1 MTITNREDSIAY
13 LSEVLSKEQ
22 LANIVTHNYSDQALA
37 VMAEFDRG
45 YVERFANTLY
55 DTESMEK
62 LIGAYRDK
70 LIDWKDLLHIAEYS
84 CYDFASEEYLVQ
96 FIRSIEAKE
105 IDHTT
110 ASRILTATAY
120 EFDTYNG
127 LKELVRSGAYY
138 PTKNASIA
146 LNPRAASEL
155 RDLGVPLTAMQKEG
169 TKEGTYYDLTQ
180 KSEFDEAVRKGDRIK
195 LVKYPKLAVEVIKL
209 MKDPDW
215 QDFKAWFQK
224 HEGIDRTKLTGTER
238 LSHYR
243 LFSTERYADKLV
255 GKVAAEHTA
264 FIEDMKHRPPEEIIG
279 AAYEIV
285 IKEQIKM
292 FMTEVPQY
300 LPESKTDALM
310 SSRNTLN
317 DIYEQWRSE
326 DDLADTDIEIIIDN
340 TADKIIANREREQK
354 LAAELAKKAQTDVLS
369 DKPRFADMNKR
380 KGR

>member
-1 MTITNREDSIAY
+1 M
-13 LSEVLSKEQ
+13 
-22 LANIVTHNYSDQALA
+22 
-37 VMAEFDRG
+37 
-45 YVERFANTLY
+45 
-55 DTESMEK
+55 
-62 LIGAYRDK
+62 
-70 LIDWKDLLHIAEYS
+70 
-84 CYDFASEEYLVQ
+84 
-96 FIRSIEAKE
+96 
-105 IDHTT
+105 
-110 ASRILTATAY
+110 
-120 EFDTYNG
+120 
-127 LKELVRSGAYY
+127 ELVKSGAYY

-146 LNPRAASEL
+146 LNPRVASEL
-155 RDLGVPLTAMQKEG
+155 RDLGVPLTAMR
-169 TKEGTYYDLTQ
+169 KEGTYYDLTQ

-209 MKDPDW
+209 MKDLDW
-215 QDFKAWFQK
+215 QDFKAWFQE
-224 HEGIDRTKLTGTER
+224 HEGIDRAKLTSSE
-238 LSHYR
+238 LSAQYKF
-243 LFSTERYADKLV
+243 FSMERYADKLV
-255 GKVAAEHTA
+255 DKVAAEHKA
-264 FIEDMKHRPPEEIIG
+264 FIEDMKNRPPEEIIV

-326 DDLADTDIEIIIDN
+326 DDIADTDIEIIIDN

>member
-1 MTITNREDSIAY
+1 MTITNREDSISY
-13 LSEVLSKEQ
+13 LSEVLTKEQ
-22 LANIVTHNYSDQALA
+22 LANIISHNYSDQALA

-55 DTESMEK
+55 NTESMEK

-70 LIDWKDLLHIAEYS
+70 LIDWKDLLHITEYS
-84 CYDFASEEYLVQ
+84 CYDFASEEYLDQ

-110 ASRILTATAY
+110 ASRVLTATAY

-127 LKELVRSGAYY
+127 LKALVKSGAYY
-138 PTKNASIA
+138 STQYASIG
-146 LNPRAASEL
+146 LNIRVAVEL
-155 RDLGVPLTAMQKEG
+155 RDLGIPMTAMRKD
-169 TKEGTYYDLTQ
+169 GTYYDLTQ

-195 LVKYPKLAVEVIKL
+195 LIKYPKLAVEVIKL
-209 MKDPDW
+209 MKNPDW

-224 HEGIDRTKLTGTER
+224 HEGIDRTLLTSSE
-238 LSHYR
+238 LSAQYR
-243 LFSTERYADKLV
+243 YYSMERYADKLV
-255 GKVAAEHTA
+255 GKVAAEHKA
-264 FIEDMKHRPPEEIIG
+264 FIDDMKNRPPEEIIG

-310 SSRNTLN
+310 SSKNTLN

-326 DDLADTDIEIIIDN
+326 DDLADTDIETIIDN

-354 LAAELAKKAQTDVLS
+354 LAAELAKKVQTDVLS
-369 DKPRFADMNKR
+369 DKTKFMDIFKR

>member
-1 MTITNREDSIAY
+1 MNREDSISY
-13 LSEVLSKEQ
+13 LSEVLTKEQ
-22 LANIVTHNYSDQALA
+22 LANIISHNYSDQALA

-62 LIGAYRDK
+62 LIGVYRDK
-70 LIDWKDLLHIAEYS
+70 LIDWKDLLHITEYS
-84 CYDFASEEYLVQ
+84 CYDFMSEEYLDQ
-96 FIRSIEAKE
+96 FIRSIESKQ

-110 ASRILTATAY
+110 ASHILTATAY

-127 LKELVRSGAYY
+127 LVELVKSGAYY
-138 PTKNASIA
+138 PTQHASIA
-146 LNPRAASEL
+146 LNPRVAEEL
-155 RDLGVPLTAMQKEG
+155 HDLGVPLTAMRKEG
-169 TKEGTYYDLTQ
+169 TFYDLTQ
-180 KSEFDEAVRKGDRIK
+180 KSEFEEAVQKGDRIK
-195 LVKYPKLAVEVIKL
+195 LIHYPKLAVEVIKL
-209 MKDPDW
+209 MKNPDW

-224 HEGIDRTKLTGTER
+224 HEGIDRTKLTGTELR
-238 LSHYR
+238 SHYR
-243 LFSTERYADKLV
+243 LFSMERYADKLV
-255 GKVAAEHTA
+255 DKVAAEHTA
-264 FIEDMKHRPPEEIIG
+264 FIEDMKKRPPEDIIG

-317 DIYEQWRSE
+317 DIYEQWRSD
-326 DDLADTDIEIIIDN
+326 DDLADTDIEKIIDN

-369 DKPRFADMNKR
+369 DKPRFTDMFKR
-380 KGR
+380 KVR

>member
-1 MTITNREDSIAY
+1 MTITNREDSISY

-22 LANIVTHNYSDQALA
+22 LANIISHNYYDQALA

-62 LIGAYRDK
+62 LIGAYREK

-84 CYDFASEEYLVQ
+84 CYDFVSEEYLDK

-105 IDHTT
+105 IDHAT

-127 LKELVRSGAYY
+127 LMELVKSGAYY
-138 PTKNASIA
+138 PTKYASIA
-146 LNPRAASEL
+146 LNPRVAGEL
-155 RDLGVPLTAMQKEG
+155 RDLGVPLTAMR
-169 TKEGTYYDLTQ
+169 KEGTYYDLTQ

-195 LVKYPKLAVEVIKL
+195 LVKYPKLAVEVIRL
-209 MKDPDW
+209 MKNPDW
-215 QDFKAWFQK
+215 QDFKAWFQN
-224 HEGIDRTKLTGTER
+224 HEGIDRTLLTSSE
-238 LSHYR
+238 LSAQYR
-243 LFSTERYADKLV
+243 YFSMERYADKLV
-255 GKVAAEHTA
+255 DKVAAEHNA
-264 FIEDMKHRPPEEIIG
+264 CIEDMKKRPREEIIG

-310 SSRNTLN
+310 SSNNALN
-317 DIYEQWRSE
+317 AIYEQWLSD
-326 DDLADTDIEIIIDN
+326 DDLADTDIEVIIEN
-340 TADKIIANREREQK
+340 TADKLIAAREREQK
-354 LAAELAKKAQTDVLS
+354 LAAETGKEKST
-369 DKPRFADMNKR
+369 P
-380 KGR
+380 

>member
-13 LSEVLSKEQ
+13 LSEVLTKEQ
-22 LANIVTHNYSDQALA
+22 LANIISHNYSDQALA
-37 VMAEFDRG
+37 VISEFDRG

-55 DTESMEK
+55 DAESTEK
-62 LIGAYRDK
+62 LIGAYKDK
-70 LIDWKDLLHIAEYS
+70 IIDWKDLLHIMEYS
-84 CYDFASEEYLVQ
+84 CYDFMSEEYLDQ

-120 EFDTYNG
+120 EFETYNG
-127 LKELVRSGAYY
+127 LMELVKSGAYY

-146 LNPRAASEL
+146 LNPRVAAEL
-155 RDLGVPLTAMQKEG
+155 RDLGVPLTAMR
-169 TKEGTYYDLTQ
+169 KEGTYYDLTQ

-215 QDFKAWFQK
+215 QDFKAWFQE
-224 HEGIDRTKLTGTER
+224 HEGIDRAKLTSSE
-238 LSHYR
+238 LSAQFKY
-243 LFSTERYADKLV
+243 FSMERYADKLV
-255 GKVAAEHTA
+255 DKVAAEHNA
-264 FIEDMKHRPPEEIIG
+264 FIEDMKNRPPEEIIG

-354 LAAELAKKAQTDVLS
+354 LAAELAKKAQTDVLT
-369 DKPRFADMNKR
+369 DKTRFTDMFKR

>member
-1 MTITNREDSIAY
+1 MTITNREDSISY

-22 LANIVTHNYSDQALA
+22 LANIISHNYSDQALA

-45 YVERFANTLY
+45 YVERFANTMY

-70 LIDWKDLLHIAEYS
+70 IIDWKDLLHIADYS
-84 CYDFASEEYLVQ
+84 CFDRSSEEYLDQ

-105 IDHTT
+105 VDHST
-110 ASRILTATAY
+110 AAKILTATIY
-120 EFDTYNG
+120 EIDTYNNIV
-127 LKELVRSGAYY
+127 ELVKSGAYY
-138 PTKNASIA
+138 PTQHANIA
-146 LNPRAASEL
+146 LNPRVAGEL
-155 RDLGVPLTAMQKEG
+155 RDLGVPLTAMRKG
-169 TKEGTYYDLTQ
+169 GTYYDLTQ

-195 LVKYPKLAVEVIKL
+195 LIKYPKLAVEVIKL

-215 QDFKAWFQK
+215 QDFKAWFQE
-224 HEGIDRTKLTGTER
+224 HEGIDRTLLTSSE
-238 LSHYR
+238 LSAQYR
-243 LFSTERYADKLV
+243 YFSMERYADKLV
-255 GKVAAEHTA
+255 GKVSAEHKA
-264 FIEDMKHRPPEEIIG
+264 FIDDMKNRPPEEIIG

-354 LAAELAKKAQTDVLS
+354 LAAELAKKAQADVLS
-369 DKPRFADMNKR
+369 DKPKFMDMFKR

>member
-1 MTITNREDSIAY
+1 MTITNREDSISY
-13 LSEVLSKEQ
+13 LSEVLTKEQ
-22 LANIVTHNYSDQALA
+22 LANIISHNYSDQALA
-37 VMAEFDRG
+37 VVAEFDRG

-70 LIDWKDLLHIAEYS
+70 LIDWKDLLHITEYS
-84 CYDFASEEYLVQ
+84 CYDFMSEEYLDQ

-110 ASRILTATAY
+110 ASRVLTATAY

-138 PTKNASIA
+138 PTKYASIA
-146 LNPRAASEL
+146 LNPRVAEEL
-155 RDLGVPLTAMQKEG
+155 RDLGVPLTAMR
-169 TKEGTYYDLTQ
+169 KEGTYYNLMQ
-180 KSEFDEAVRKGDRIK
+180 KTEFDEAVQKDDRIK
-195 LVKYPKLAVEVIKL
+195 LVKFPKLAVEVIKL
-209 MKDPDW
+209 MKNPDW
-215 QDFKAWFQK
+215 QDFKAWFQE
-224 HEGIDRTKLTGTER
+224 HEGIDRTQLTSFE
-238 LSHYR
+238 LSAQYR
-243 LFSTERYADKLV
+243 YFSMERYADKLV
-255 GKVAAEHTA
+255 NKVAAEHTA
-264 FIEDMKHRPPEEIIG
+264 FIEDMKKRPPEEIIG

-310 SSRNTLN
+310 SSNNALN
-317 DIYEQWRSE
+317 AIYEQWRS
-326 DDLADTDIEIIIDN
+326 DDVLADTDIEVIIEN
-340 TADKIIANREREQK
+340 TADKLIAAREREQK
-354 LAAELAKKAQTDVLS
+354 LAAELAKKAQVDVLS
-369 DKPRFADMNKR
+369 DKPKFMDMFKR

>member
-1 MTITNREDSIAY
+1 MTITNREDSISY
-13 LSEVLSKEQ
+13 LSEVLTKEQ
-22 LANIVTHNYSDQALA
+22 LSNIISHNYSDQALA
-37 VMAEFDRG
+37 VVAEFDRG

-84 CYDFASEEYLVQ
+84 CYDFMSEEYLDQ
-96 FIRSIEAKE
+96 FIHSIKSKQ

-127 LKELVRSGAYY
+127 LKELVKSGAYY

-146 LNPRAASEL
+146 LNPRVAAEL
-155 RDLGVPLTAMQKEG
+155 RDLGVPLTAMR
-169 TKEGTYYDLTQ
+169 KEGTYYDLTQ

-195 LVKYPKLAVEVIKL
+195 LVKYPKLAVEVINL
-209 MKDPDW
+209 MKNPDW

-224 HEGIDRTKLTGTER
+224 HEGIDRTKLTGTELR
-238 LSHYR
+238 SHYR
-243 LFSTERYADKLV
+243 LFSMERYADKLV
-255 GKVAAEHTA
+255 DKVAAEHTA
-264 FIEDMKHRPPEEIIG
+264 FIEEMKKRPPEDIIG

-326 DDLADTDIEIIIDN
+326 DYLTDTDIEIIIDN
-340 TADKIIANREREQK
+340 TADKIIAKREQEQK
-354 LAAELAKKAQTDVLS
+354 LAAELAKKAQTDVWS
-369 DKPRFADMNKR
+369 DKPRFTDMFKR
-380 KGR
+380 KVR

>member
-1 MTITNREDSIAY
+1 MTITNREDSISY
-13 LSEVLSKEQ
+13 LSEVLTKEQ
-22 LANIVTHNYSDQALA
+22 LANIISHNYSDQALA

-55 DTESMEK
+55 DTESTEK

-70 LIDWKDLLHIAEYS
+70 LIDWKDLLHISEYS
-84 CYDFASEEYLVQ
+84 CYDFASEEYLDQ
-96 FIRSIEAKE
+96 FIRSIKAKE

-110 ASRILTATAY
+110 ASRVLTATAY

-127 LKELVRSGAYY
+127 LKELVKSGAYY

-146 LNPRAASEL
+146 LNPRVAAEL
-155 RDLGVPLTAMQKEG
+155 RDLGVPLTAMR
-169 TKEGTYYDLTQ
+169 KEGTYYDLTQ

-224 HEGIDRTKLTGTER
+224 HEGIDRAKLTGTELR
-238 LSHYR
+238 SHYR
-243 LFSTERYADKLV
+243 LFSMERYADKLV
-255 GKVAAEHTA
+255 DKVAAEHTA
-264 FIEDMKHRPPEEIIG
+264 FIEDMKKRPPEDIIG

-369 DKPRFADMNKR
+369 DKPRFTDMFKR

>member
-1 MTITNREDSIAY
+1 MTVTNREDSISY

-22 LANIVTHNYSDQALA
+22 LANIISHNYSDQALA
-37 VMAEFDRG
+37 VVAEFDRG

-70 LIDWKDLLHIAEYS
+70 LIDWKDLLHISEYS
-84 CYDFASEEYLVQ
+84 CYDFASEEYLDQ
-96 FIRSIEAKE
+96 FIHSIESKQ

-138 PTKNASIA
+138 PTQHANIA
-146 LNPRAASEL
+146 LNPRVAAEL
-155 RDLGVPLTAMQKEG
+155 CDLGVPLTAMR
-169 TKEGTYYDLTQ
+169 KEGTYYDLTQ
-180 KSEFDEAVRKGDRIK
+180 KSEFDEAVQKGDRIK
-195 LVKYPKLAVEVIKL
+195 LIKYPKLAVEVINL
-209 MKDPDW
+209 MKNPNW
-215 QDFKAWFQK
+215 RDFKAWFQE
-224 HEGIDRTKLTGTER
+224 HEGIDRAKLTSSE
-238 LSHYR
+238 LSAQYKY
-243 LFSTERYADKLV
+243 FSMERYADKLV
-255 GKVAAEHTA
+255 DKMAAEHNA
-264 FIEDMKHRPPEEIIG
+264 FIEDMKNRPPEEIIV

-292 FMTEVPQY
+292 FMTEVPQ
-300 LPESKTDALM
+300 LIPEQKTDALM
-310 SSRNTLN
+310 LSNNALN
-317 DIYEQWRSE
+317 AIYEQWRSD
-326 DDLADTDIEIIIDN
+326 DDLADTDIEVIIEN
-340 TADKIIANREREQK
+340 TADKLIAAREREQK

-369 DKPRFADMNKR
+369 DKPRFTDMFKR